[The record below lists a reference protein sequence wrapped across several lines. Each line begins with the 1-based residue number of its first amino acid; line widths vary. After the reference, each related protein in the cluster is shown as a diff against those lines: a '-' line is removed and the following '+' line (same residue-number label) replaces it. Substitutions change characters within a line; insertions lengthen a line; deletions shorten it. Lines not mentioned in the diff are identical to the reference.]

1 MEQYYRCN
9 ESNRVRVEGFLFV
22 QFGIGFKENST
33 TFYVIKMQLGKSC
46 EKEVEEAER
55 LKRC

>member
-1 MEQYYRCN
+1 
-9 ESNRVRVEGFLFV
+9 VRVEGFLFV